1 MFSCD
6 NDTPPGAVANKEI
19 ELGAFANRGRGRE
32 SALTFPC
39 FAPTHVGGY
48 RGLKGPRWSRKFCLN
63 QFLAVDASG
72 LPFTPSILR
81 SSSPASSPILP
92 AYKRGPAQDTRGSA
106 IQRTCR
112 KGRKRG
118 ARRTQWRECQPPA
131 NRRPDRRSSSTP
143 AGIHRAAS
151 TDEAVAGQRR
161 SQKTRLTPAS
171 AARKFPGNEP
181 AADAI
186 LLERRSV
193 KTKVLFLEQAFW
205 VNRQPTAAAGAGA
218 VPAEAGKM
226 SLGTITYRH

>member
-1 MFSCD
+1 MALSWIYDALKFSYLTVKRVRPAHD
-6 NDTPPGAVANKEI
+6 EFNGVNASHRRTGVLTAVHHQH
-19 ELGAFANRGRGRE
+19 R
-32 SALTFPC
+32 
-39 FAPTHVGGY
+39 
-48 RGLKGPRWSRKFCLN
+48 
-63 QFLAVDASG
+63 
-72 LPFTPSILR
+72 
-81 SSSPASSPILP
+81 PAS
-92 AYKRGPAQDTRGSA
+92 T
-106 IQRTCR
+106 
-112 KGRKRG
+112 
-118 ARRTQWRECQPPA
+118 E
-131 NRRPDRRSSSTP
+131 
-143 AGIHRAAS
+143 AAS